1 LALTAATYHNGM
13 SAAWTRSQ
21 LAAELGALEASVD
34 RARSALACVFA
45 NSEEFEAAVVRAQR
59 ARGAFDPWDVAR
71 MRAVLGLTAVLGLV
85 LALLLI

>member
-1 LALTAATYHNGM
+1 M

-45 NSEEFEAAVVRAQR
+45 NSDEFEAAVVRARR
-59 ARGAFDPWDVAR
+59 ACGAFDPWGAAR
-71 MRAVLGLTAVLGLV
+71 TRAVLGLTGAALGLV